1 MRTTVTLDSDV
12 ERLLRA
18 AMQRGRKSFKQALN
32 DALRV
37 GLKGELPSKEPS
49 FEVRARAMTLREGI
63 DPARLQEIDD
73 ELEIAEFIRKSEA
86 LPR

>member
-1 MRTTVTLDSDV
+1 MDSDV

-18 AMQRGRKSFKQALN
+18 AMQRARKSFKQALN

-37 GLKGELPSKEPS
+37 GLRAKLPSRELL
-49 FEVRARAMTLREGI
+49 FEIKARVLTLREGT

-86 LPR
+86 LPW